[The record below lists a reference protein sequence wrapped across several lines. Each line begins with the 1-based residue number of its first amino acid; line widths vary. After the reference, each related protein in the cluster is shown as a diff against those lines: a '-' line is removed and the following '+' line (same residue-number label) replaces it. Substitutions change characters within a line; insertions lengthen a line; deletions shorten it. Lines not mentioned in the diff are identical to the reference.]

1 MQLKI
6 LTAFIGLSGGVVVGT
21 AFVAFLTILDII
33 PRLAQLTGTEKH
45 MRVYEVIMIIA
56 VVTTS
61 LADFLF
67 LKLNIGKIVV
77 VGAGFL
83 MGGFIGLLASALAEV
98 LNVIPVLLGRL
109 DLQNYTK
116 YIFISLA
123 SGKVVGSLID
133 WIFMNP

>member
-1 MQLKI
+1 
-6 LTAFIGLSGGVVVGT
+6 
-21 AFVAFLTILDII
+21 
-33 PRLAQLTGTEKH
+33 

-61 LADFLF
+61 LADFSF
-67 LKLNIGKIVV
+67 SEIEYREDCRSGSRI
-77 VGAGFL
+77 L